1 MKQANQDS
9 KKAKTGFLAIQ
20 KKAYATKPAPQV
32 AKLEKQEAKVV
43 KKEIKKAV
51 KKADKLKK
59 TDPIAAQT
67 VALEKSLQPKLGHEQ
82 KKATKAKEMMQALV
96 KARARQMA
104 EVAGVKELQTHVN
117 QLERYSTPDAE
128 DHAKLD
134 VITTKALTKLKK
146 SQEKLKATQS
156 YIRKLTKLSSGEE
169 NNASKKVSKVSKKS
183 GPTVEQLEAKN
194 KALKDQAK
202 DKAKQEKKEVKT
214 AKKKA
219 EKKAEKK
226 VKNVEKKAAKDV
238 KKVEKEAKRAMKKT
252 KKVLKKQI

>member
-1 MKQANQDS
+1 M
-9 KKAKTGFLAIQ
+9 G
-20 KKAYATKPAPQV
+20 
-32 AKLEKQEAKVV
+32 KL
-43 KKEIKKAV
+43 
-51 KKADKLKK
+51 
-59 TDPIAAQT
+59 
-67 VALEKSLQPKLGHEQ
+67 SHEQ

-214 AKKKA
+214 
-219 EKKAEKK
+219 
-226 VKNVEKKAAKDV
+226 VEKKAAKDV
-238 KKVEKEAKRAMKKT
+238 KKVEKEAKRAMKNT
-252 KKVLKKQI
+252 KKVLKKQ

>member
-1 MKQANQDS
+1 M
-9 KKAKTGFLAIQ
+9 G
-20 KKAYATKPAPQV
+20 
-32 AKLEKQEAKVV
+32 
-43 KKEIKKAV
+43 
-51 KKADKLKK
+51 
-59 TDPIAAQT
+59 
-67 VALEKSLQPKLGHEQ
+67 
-82 KKATKAKEMMQALV
+82 
-96 KARARQMA
+96 
-104 EVAGVKELQTHVN
+104 THVN

-128 DHAKLD
+128 DHAKLA

-219 EKKAEKK
+219 EKK
-226 VKNVEKKAAKDV
+226 
-238 KKVEKEAKRAMKKT
+238 VEKEAKRAMKKT
-252 KKVLKKQI
+252 KKVLKKQIKKEKKKSEKK